1 MRLSGD
7 KVGCVVPTGGKNFD
21 PDDCTY
27 RVLVDRDETVSQDF
41 TETLR
46 GLIPVGTEAF
56 LRLGSSA
63 VQDLRLNLARG
74 DRDKDLLC
82 VRFNVPTVENPDP
95 GKVYVSCLQ
104 KPILARSDVN
114 DVSSATYAVDPWDLV
129 LDKPASQEAVPSLV
143 SGPAP

>member
-1 MRLSGD
+1 MAENA
-7 KVGCVVPTGGKNFD
+7 VGCIVPVGGSNFD

-27 RVLVDRDETVSQDF
+27 HVLVDREETVEKDF
-41 TETLR
+41 VETLR
-46 GLIPVGTEAF
+46 DLIPVGTEAF

-63 VQDLRLNLARG
+63 VQDLGLNLARG
-74 DRDKDLLC
+74 DKEKDLLC
-82 VRFNVPTVENPDP
+82 VRINVPTVESPEP

-129 LDKPASQEAVPSLV
+129 LEKPESQEAVSSLV
-143 SGPAP
+143 SGPSP

>member
-1 MRLSGD
+1 MRMAENA
-7 KVGCVVPTGGKNFD
+7 VGCIVPVGGSNFD

-27 RVLVDRDETVSQDF
+27 HVLVDREETVEKDF
-41 TETLR
+41 VETLR
-46 GLIPVGTEAF
+46 ELIPVGTEAF

-63 VQDLRLNLARG
+63 VQDLGLNLARG
-74 DRDKDLLC
+74 DKEKDLLC
-82 VRFNVPTVENPDP
+82 ERINVPTVESPEP

-129 LDKPASQEAVPSLV
+129 LEKPETQEAVSSLV
-143 SGPAP
+143 SGPSP